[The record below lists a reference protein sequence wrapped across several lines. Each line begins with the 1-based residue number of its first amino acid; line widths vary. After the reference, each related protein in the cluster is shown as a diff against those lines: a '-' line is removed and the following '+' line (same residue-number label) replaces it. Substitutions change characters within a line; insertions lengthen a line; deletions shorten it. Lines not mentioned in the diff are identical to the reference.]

1 MAGCPQAEPC
11 SLAYAVEAA
20 AANDEV
26 FVTPG
31 TYKVKS
37 MMEATVPLSI
47 HGVSGEPRPRIVGA
61 AKVSVLK
68 SGEHLS
74 LSDLALE
81 GTETGQGI
89 VFAYANGD
97 DFDHLELIA
106 HELTLALRP
115 GVTFTLTNSLLVGDG
130 EGAGGVFVQGVETG
144 TSVLRNDTIYSNGAT
159 PAGFY
164 IT

>member
-1 MAGCPQAEPC
+1 LALPAGALAAPRYASPTGGTMAGGPQAEPC

-37 MMEATVPLSI
+37 MIEATVPLSI
-47 HGVSGEPRPRIVGA
+47 HGVSGGPRPRIVGA

-130 EGAGGVFVQGVETG
+130 EGAGGV
-144 TSVLRNDTIYSNGAT
+144 
-159 PAGFY
+159 
-164 IT
+164 